1 MHHESNLHVQ
11 ECVLRLLSF
20 LSLLRQ
26 STVFDLDDEAPQIE
40 CNPDCFTYIVASCHI
55 VISSLDGDEVLSH
68 SGATIYRAIPK
79 CSMG

>member
-26 STVFDLDDEAPQIE
+26 STVFDLDDEAPQI
-40 CNPDCFTYIVASCHI
+40 V
-55 VISSLDGDEVLSH
+55 
-68 SGATIYRAIPK
+68 
-79 CSMG
+79 